1 MEIWTRGEG
10 GLSLETVAQVRTHN
24 KARHATPTTLRLR
37 LHSVGAHAASV
48 SRPGETDADIIRDF
62 CAPILLP
69 GERKRLVLERA
80 QSMAL

>member
-1 MEIWTRGEG
+1 NLRFAAV
-10 GLSLETVAQVRTHN
+10 LSPVM
-24 KARHATPTTLRLR
+24 
-37 LHSVGAHAASV
+37 SGV

>member
-1 MEIWTRGEG
+1 MAG
-10 GLSLETVAQVRTHN
+10 
-24 KARHATPTTLRLR
+24 
-37 LHSVGAHAASV
+37 V